1 LHPLEWRMMA
11 AQFHSDLHSA
21 LKAIRRKCH
30 DCSGALK
37 SEVRNC
43 AFKDCALHSFRQG
56 KNPNRTYSPEA
67 RARRA
72 EHLAKLK
79 IGRALIEKPVS
90 IGDPR
95 VKSSEAALITTPAQK
110 RRR

>member
-1 LHPLEWRMMA
+1 MHPLEWRMTA
-11 AQFHSDLHSA
+11 AHFHAGRHSA
-21 LKAIRRKCH
+21 LKAMRRKCH
-30 DCSGALK
+30 DCSGASK

-56 KNPNRTYSPEA
+56 KNPNRTYSPEE

-79 IGRALIEKPVS
+79 IAKALLEKPVS

-95 VKSSEAALITTPAQK
+95 VKSSEAPTTPA
-110 RRR
+110 